1 MSLFI
6 KLEVYKMIVIKT
18 CQGKVVY
25 FRCNAVRLSF
35 CAVNIFFV
43 VVCLFKYYIRRVAV
57 DRLLFYFQSLV
68 GLGYAFK
75 IIFFLNLTFS
85 YDI

>member
-1 MSLFI
+1 
-6 KLEVYKMIVIKT
+6 MIVIKS
-18 CQGKVVY
+18 CEGELVY
-25 FRCNAVRLSF
+25 FQCDGVTLSF
-35 CAVNIFFV
+35 CVVNIFFV